1 MFTKCRVGFL
11 VLLVGLAG
19 CSNQGGSDTADKS
32 AANTAATAAKSD
44 KAEKSETRGGLI
56 DTLLGRPQLLTV
68 PAGTS
73 LAVRLVTGLSTERN
87 SEADRFEATLDRAI
101 TIDGK
106 VVAPAGSGVA
116 GRVYHSK
123 RSGKVKGRAELGL
136 TLTAL
141 VVDGKTYA
149 IDTNNWFSQA
159 SGTKKKDAVIIGGAA
174 GVGGLVGAIAGG
186 KKGAAIGAAVGGGA
200 GTGGVLA
207 TRGKPVALG
216 SEARL
221 TFRLQKSIELPSR
234 KQ

>member
-1 MFTKCRVGFL
+1 MFGKCRIGL
-11 VLLVGLAG
+11 LILLVGLAG
-19 CSNQGGSDTADKS
+19 CSNQGGSDAADKS
-32 AANTAATAAKSD
+32 AAGTAATAAKPD
-44 KAEKSETRGGLI
+44 KAEKSETKGGLI

-68 PAGTS
+68 PVGTS
-73 LAVRLVTGLSTERN
+73 LPVRLATGLSTEAN
-87 SEADRFEATLDRAI
+87 SEGDRFEGTLDRAI

-116 GRVYHSK
+116 GRVYHSN

-149 IDTNNWFSQA
+149 IDTDNWFRQA
-159 SGTKKKDAVIIGGAA
+159 PGTKKKDTAIIGGAA
-174 GVGGLVGAIAGG
+174 GVGGLIGAIAGG

-200 GTGGVLA
+200 GTGTVVA

-221 TFRLQKSIELPSR
+221 TFRLQKPVELPVR
-234 KQ
+234 K

>member
-1 MFTKCRVGFL
+1 MFGKCRIGFL
-11 VLLVGLAG
+11 ILLVSLAG
-19 CSNQGGSDTADKS
+19 CSNQGGSDAADKS
-32 AANTAATAAKSD
+32 AASTAATAAD
-44 KAEKSETRGGLI
+44 KAKKDEAKGGLI

-73 LAVRLVTGLSTERN
+73 LPVRLAAGLSTEAN
-87 SEADRFEATLDRAI
+87 SEGDRFEATLDRAI

-116 GRVYHSK
+116 GRVYHSQ

-136 TLTAL
+136 TLTSL

-149 IDTNNWFSQA
+149 IDTNNWFRQA
-159 SGTKKKDAVIIGGAA
+159 SGTKKKDAAIIGGAA

-186 KKGAAIGAAVGGGA
+186 KKGAAIGAAVGGGG
-200 GTGGVLA
+200 GTGVVVA

-221 TFRLQKSIELPSR
+221 TFRLQKAIELPVR
-234 KQ
+234 K